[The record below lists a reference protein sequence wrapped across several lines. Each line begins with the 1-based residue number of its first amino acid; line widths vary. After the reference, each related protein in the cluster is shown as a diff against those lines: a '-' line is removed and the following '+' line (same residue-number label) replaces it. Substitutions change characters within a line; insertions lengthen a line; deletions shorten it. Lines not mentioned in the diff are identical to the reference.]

1 MHLLATLY
9 SLRIVPM
16 EAIQKI
22 WSVGHLFKLQS
33 SLHCTNVSRSF
44 MASSKKLLSAT
55 ESPTKPLVLIEDDP
69 TNERFKI
76 MKMNRPPVNSLNLEM
91 FQALISA
98 IDTLESLEHID
109 GAIVHT
115 TSPSVF
121 CAGLDLS
128 ELHNPNE
135 TRLREF
141 WSTFQ
146 QFYIRMYGC
155 KVCTAAAIT
164 GHSPAG
170 GTLVAM
176 CCDYRAMHAG
186 DKKYTIGLNET
197 TFGLS
202 APGWLAG
209 LMVSTIGQRKAERA
223 LLPGTLFSA
232 KEAFDIGLV
241 DDVTS
246 SADET
251 LEMCRNYLKSLSK
264 SYTSARA
271 MSKGLIRKPAIE
283 SLKKQFSEDVDL
295 YVKLIMSDNFQK
307 AADAHVK
314 AVMAAAAAKKK
325 KKS

>member
-1 MHLLATLY
+1 MAAQRVMSFGRLRPFLNSLKMKTISRQISISSQRLLPSENVAT
-9 SLRIVPM
+9 
-16 EAIQKI
+16 
-22 WSVGHLFKLQS
+22 
-33 SLHCTNVSRSF
+33 
-44 MASSKKLLSAT
+44 
-55 ESPTKPLVLIEDDP
+55 PLVLIEDDP

-76 MKMNRPPVNSLNLEM
+76 MKMNRLPVNSLNLEM
-91 FQALISA
+91 FQALINA
-98 IDTLESLEHID
+98 VDALEGTPNID

-128 ELHNPNE
+128 ELHNPDE
-135 TRLREF
+135 KRLREF

-146 QFYIRMYGC
+146 QFFIRMYGC
-155 KVCTAAAIT
+155 KVTTAAAIT

-197 TFGLS
+197 TFGLA

-209 LMVSTIGQRKAERA
+209 LMASTIGQRKAERA

-232 KEAFDIGLV
+232 KEAFDVGLV
-241 DDVTS
+241 DDVAS
-246 SADET
+246 SSDEVI
-251 LEMCRNYLKSLSK
+251 EMCRSYLKSLSK
-264 SYTSARA
+264 SYASARA
-271 MSKGLIRKPAIE
+271 MSKGLVRKPAIDF
-283 SLKKQFSEDVDL
+283 LLNRFDEDVDL
-295 YVKLIMSDNFQK
+295 YVKLIMSENFQK

-314 AVMAAAAAKKK
+314 AVIAAAAAKKK
-325 KKS
+325 KKT

>member
-1 MHLLATLY
+1 MAAHNIKILSRLVQSCGLLNRNLVARTLCT
-9 SLRIVPM
+9 ST
-16 EAIQKI
+16 
-22 WSVGHLFKLQS
+22 S
-33 SLHCTNVSRSF
+33 SFS
-44 MASSKKLLSAT
+44 ASQT
-55 ESPTKPLVLIEDDP
+55 QTKQLVLIEDDP
-69 TNERFKI
+69 TNERYKI

-91 FQALISA
+91 FQALINA
-98 IDTLESLEHID
+98 IDILEKMQNID
-109 GAIVHT
+109 GVIVHT

-135 TRLREF
+135 QRLREF

-146 QFYIRMYGC
+146 QFYIRMYGS
-155 KVCTAAAIT
+155 KLTTAAAIT

-197 TFGLS
+197 TFGLA

-209 LMVSTIGQRKAERA
+209 LMVATIGQRKAERA

-232 KEAFDIGLV
+232 SEALNVGLV
-241 DDVTS
+241 DDVASTFN
-246 SADET
+246 DT
-251 LEMCRNYLKSLSK
+251 IDLCRTYLNSLAK
-264 SYTSARA
+264 SYPSARA
-271 MSKGLIRKPAIE
+271 MSKSLVRKPAIE
-283 SLKKQFSEDVDL
+283 ALKKQFNEDVDL
-295 YVKLIMSDNFQK
+295 YAKLIMSETFQK

-325 KKS
+325 KK

>member
-1 MHLLATLY
+1 MKVITKLPSMTT
-9 SLRIVPM
+9 SNNLRRFIH
-16 EAIQKI
+16 
-22 WSVGHLFKLQS
+22 GL
-33 SLHCTNVSRSF
+33 NSRSLVT
-44 MASSKKLLSAT
+44 STKRGLPQS
-55 ESPTKPLVLIEDDP
+55 ESQANPLVVIEQDSKH
-69 TNERFKI
+69 EHFKVL
-76 MKMNRPPVNSLNLEM
+76 KMNRPPVNSLNLEM
-91 FQALISA
+91 FQALIKGV
-98 IDTLESLEHID
+98 DELEKTKGLE
-109 GAIVHT
+109 GAIIHT

-128 ELHNPNE
+128 ELHNPKE
-135 TRLREF
+135 SRLREF

-146 QFYIRMYGC
+146 EFYIRMYGST
-155 KVCTAAAIT
+155 VTTAAAIT

-176 CCDYRAMHAG
+176 CCDYRAMHGG
-186 DKKYTIGLNET
+186 DKRYTIGLNET
-197 TFGLS
+197 TFGLA

-232 KEAFDIGLV
+232 NEALSIGLV
-241 DDVTS
+241 DDVAP

-251 LEMCRNYLKSLSK
+251 FEMCRNYLLSLSK
-264 SYTSARA
+264 SYASARA

-283 SLKKQFSEDVDL
+283 ALRKNFDEDVDL
-295 YVKLIMSDNFQK
+295 YVKLIMSDDFQK

-325 KKS
+325 KSS

>member
-1 MHLLATLY
+1 MIPT
-9 SLRIVPM
+9 
-16 EAIQKI
+16 QKMRQLCRVCQ
-22 WSVGHLFKLQS
+22 SHS
-33 SLHCTNVSRSF
+33 SLNIRTVSRAFS
-44 MASSKKLLSAT
+44 ASSKKWHPDP
-55 ESPTKPLVLIEDDP
+55 ESQTKPLVLIENDP
-69 TNERFKI
+69 TNERYKI
-76 MKMNRPPVNSLNLEM
+76 LKMNRPPVNSLNLEM

-98 IDTLESLEHID
+98 VDSLEAMDNID

-135 TRLREF
+135 KRLREF

-146 QFYIRMYGC
+146 QYYIRMYGC
-155 KVCTAAAIT
+155 KITTAAAIT

-197 TFGLS
+197 TFGLA

-209 LMVSTIGQRKAERA
+209 LMVSTIGQRKAEMA
-223 LLPGTLFSA
+223 LLPGKLFSA

-241 DDVTS
+241 DDVAS
-246 SADET
+246 SSDET
-251 LEMCRNYLKSLSK
+251 LEMCRSYLKSLSK
-264 SYTSARA
+264 SYPSARA
-271 MSKGLIRKPAIE
+271 MSKRLIRKPAIE
-283 SLKKQFSEDVDL
+283 ALKDKFDEDVDL
-295 YVKLIMSDNFQK
+295 YVKLIMSEEFQK
-307 AADAHVK
+307 AADSHVK

-325 KKS
+325 KSN

>member
-1 MHLLATLY
+1 MITTQKMRQL
-9 SLRIVPM
+9 SLVCQFHTSMKSKTISRTFI
-16 EAIQKI
+16 
-22 WSVGHLFKLQS
+22 S
-33 SLHCTNVSRSF
+33 ST
-44 MASSKKLLSAT
+44 KKWLSAS
-55 ESPTKPLVLIEDDP
+55 ESPHKPLVLLEDDP
-69 TNERFKI
+69 ANDRYKI

-91 FQALISA
+91 FQALINA
-98 IDTLESLEHID
+98 IDVLEETKNID

-135 TRLREF
+135 KRLREF

-155 KVCTAAAIT
+155 KITTAAAIT

-197 TFGLS
+197 TFGLA

-241 DDVTS
+241 DDVS
-246 SADET
+246 SSSDET
-251 LEMCRNYLKSLSK
+251 LDMCRSYLKSLSK
-264 SYTSARA
+264 SYPSARA
-271 MSKGLIRKPAIE
+271 LSKGLIRKPAIE
-283 SLKKQFSEDVDL
+283 ALKARFDEDVEM
-295 YVKLIMSDNFQK
+295 YVKLIMSDEFQK
-307 AADAHVK
+307 AADDHVK
-314 AVMAAAAAKKK
+314 AVIAASAAKKK
-325 KKS
+325 KNK